1 MSKPLDPNEAETIL
15 AAGSLLN
22 PLAASEAGNLVVASD
37 FKDRRLGRVWEAV
50 LKLLASGSEPN
61 SIDALVV
68 ASAIAESATAR
79 TQFGIF
85 CVELS
90 TMYPRQPSLT
100 YHANLV
106 RRRATLRLAAQR
118 LKDINAEL
126 ESQIAEPQGDVGTLE
141 ERLGALTLE
150 LAKRSDVATGKTT
163 YEDASKE
170 ITTYFDDL
178 RAGTEYGIPTGIH
191 DLDKRLGGGI
201 RAGQLYVV
209 AGSTGAGKTAFA
221 SQIAD
226 YAVLNAKRV
235 LMFSMEIDPI
245 DVFIRDAERV
255 SQVSRWDLKGSDG
268 EAARLKLLQAGELN
282 LLNRYKA
289 GKGKIVFGQPMSV
302 EQIRHAVLTEKM
314 RGGRVDMI
322 VVDHAQ
328 VALGSSGAKKNQPR
342 YLEVKDIAVDLR
354 LLAIQQKI
362 AVVLTAQLNPTAE
375 GGQPSMYSI
384 RESKDLV
391 NSSDVVMLLWHQKLI
406 LDESKEDALT
416 PDDTIQTVKSWIIVE
431 KIRTGMTGKLQVR
444 YVGKHFKFE
453 SLDIHHQ

>member
-1 MSKPLDPNEAETIL
+1 MAKQLDANDPETIL
-15 AAGSLLN
+15 AAGAVMN
-22 PLAASEAGNLVVASD
+22 PLAASEAGNLVVAAD
-37 FKDRRLGRVWEAV
+37 FYDKRLGRVWEAV
-50 LKLLASGSEPN
+50 LKLLANGAEPN

-68 ASAIAESATAR
+68 AGAVAESATAR

-90 TMYPRQPSLT
+90 TLFPRQPSLK

-126 ESQIAEPQGDVGTLE
+126 EDQIAEPQGDVGTLE
-141 ERLGALTLE
+141 ERLGGLTIE

-163 YEDASKE
+163 YEDSSKE

-178 RAGTEYGIPTGIH
+178 RVGKEYGIPTGIY

-209 AGSTGAGKTAFA
+209 AGQTGSGKTAFA
-221 SQIAD
+221 SQVSD
-226 YAVLNAKRV
+226 YAVLNDKRV
-235 LMFSMEIDPI
+235 LMFSMELDPI
-245 DVFIRDAERV
+245 DIFIRDAERV
-255 SQVSRWDLKGSDG
+255 SQVSRWDLKGHDG
-268 EAARLKLLQAGELN
+268 DAARLKLLEAGELN
-282 LLNRYKA
+282 LLNRFKA

-302 EQIRHAVLTEKM
+302 QQIRHAVLTEKM

-328 VALGSSGAKKNQPR
+328 VALGAGGQKKNQPR

-362 AVVLTAQLNPTAE
+362 AVLLTAQLNPSEA
-375 GGQPSMYSI
+375 GVQPSMALL
-384 RESKDLV
+384 RESKDLA
-391 NSSDVVMLLWHQKLI
+391 NSADVVLLIWHQRLI
-406 LDESKEDALT
+406 LDESKEDAHT
-416 PDDTIQTVKSWIIVE
+416 PEDTIQTVKSWIVVE
-431 KIRTGMTGKLQVR
+431 KIRAGMTGKLQVR
-444 YVGKHFKFE
+444 YVGKHFRFE
-453 SLDIHHQ
+453 SLDTHHS